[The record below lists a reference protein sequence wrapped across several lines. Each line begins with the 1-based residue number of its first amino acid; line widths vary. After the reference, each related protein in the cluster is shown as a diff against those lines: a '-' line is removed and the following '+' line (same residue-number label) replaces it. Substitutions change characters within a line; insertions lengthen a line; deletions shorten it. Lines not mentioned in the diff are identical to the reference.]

1 MRTFTRDAIRTT
13 QYENMT
19 IQFNCPNCDSVI
31 AFDKKHRGKRAHCIT
46 CGQRFVIPVMDG
58 DKPRKI
64 KPPKEEPEA
73 MGGFYGAALVDGWR
87 IFTTPQ
93 NMTPLVFIAAV
104 VCCKFFV
111 AHCNFVLTI
120 PGKMYDVDLPFAIG
134 HVVHVACWGFLFW
147 YYMEIIYSTAF
158 DRETLPELVVGG
170 LKGFGPLIARN
181 VYICFVALLVVG
193 LPLMAYVVISE
204 AAQARSPA
212 ILYALIAFGVFMV
225 PMALVTL
232 AVGKDLK
239 MLRPDFIL
247 ITIGRTFWP
256 YLVTAVLFGVA
267 VAIQTQA
274 SQYDRQGAAATAWH
288 LLLNLAVQVPA
299 LVAMR
304 SIGLF
309 YRHYSSYFQW

>member
-1 MRTFTRDAIRTT
+1 
-13 QYENMT
+13 MT
-19 IQFNCPNCDSVI
+19 IQFNCPSCDAVI
-31 AFDKKHRGKRAHCIT
+31 AFDDKHRGKQAHCIT
-46 CGQRFVIPVMDG
+46 CGQRFIIPFKDG
-58 DKPRKI
+58 EKPRKV
-64 KPPKEEPEA
+64 KSPKEVGEA
-73 MGGFYGAALVDGWR
+73 LPGFYKAVFVDSWKL
-87 IFTTPQ
+87 FTTPE
-93 NMTPLVFIAAV
+93 NITGLAFVATA

-111 AHCNFVLTI
+111 ARRNYVITV
-120 PGKMYDVDLPFAIG
+120 PGEMYSVDLPFAIG
-134 HVVHVACWGFLFW
+134 HVLHVAAWGFLFW

-158 DRETLPELVVGG
+158 ERETLPELVVGG

-193 LPLMAYVVISE
+193 LPLMAYIVISE
-204 AAQARSPA
+204 ATQVRSPA
-212 ILYALIAFGVFMV
+212 ILYALIVFGVFLV

-239 MLRPDFIL
+239 MLRPDYLLVTVCRAF
-247 ITIGRTFWP
+247 GP
-256 YLVTAVLFGVA
+256 YLVTAVLSGAA

-274 SQYDRQGAAATAWH
+274 SQYDHQGAAAAAGH

-309 YRHYSSYFQW
+309 YRHYNSHFPW